1 MLAFSGTLAWNNL
14 VYVVWIGH
22 VLCCFSSNILK
33 LEVYYKHFNYEVIK
47 EEPTYEVANEKSI
60 VHVILH
66 TLFYYFIIFFILAT
80 LPHLGLWRPVR
91 FVAWSESR
99 GGL

>member
-47 EEPTYEVANEKSI
+47 EEPTYEVAKEKSI
-60 VHVILH
+60 SHVISH
-66 TLFYYFIIFFILAT
+66 FILFYFIFILAT
-80 LPHLGLWRPVR
+80 ISHLGLWRPVR